1 MLDWVWGMVERE
13 EREER
18 EVMGG
23 EGRNVVESLGQEP
36 RARKNH

>member
-1 MLDWVWGMVERE
+1 MLDWVWGMV